1 MALDPSIALGVRP
14 VEIQNP
20 LAQYGQIAQ
29 IQGAQNQNALAQYQL
44 NAAQRADE
52 QANVMNELYGKHF
65 DVNTGKLNQNALNAD
80 LIARNQAGQIPVM
93 QSKFAEAETKA
104 AGATKAKAEAM
115 SKQQELLD
123 LAERDTSRDP
133 SDANIKRNLGFIQAS
148 DLFTPQQKAAAEAK
162 MMQMLTIPLAKRAEI
177 MSQAGGSAAD
187 FTSRGQL
194 KVSQGQLKVAQ
205 DRLAQD
211 AQAVTYQ
218 QDANGNY
225 VALPT
230 KLPAGAVPTAR
241 SVIAPG
247 GGMTPL
253 QGKDSSKTAVSEQQ
267 AAYNIGRI
275 LNAAKQIDKVVKT
288 DPSAIQPG
296 AFEAG
301 FNAAGMKG
309 TANASRSADRQ
320 IVSGAQR
327 DALDAMLYLATGAA
341 YNKEQLEGQMEA
353 YIPQYTDKPE
363 RVASKQLMM
372 KDLIQSAKVRA
383 GKAWTPEMEQTVQS
397 LMNSSAP
404 AAPASSSGVANNI
417 VVTPDGQSHTF
428 PTAAAAAQFKKAAGL

>member
-1 MALDPSIALGVRP
+1 MALDPNITSRIKGIEVGD
-14 VEIQNP
+14 P
-20 LAQYGQIAQ
+20 LAQYAQMTQ
-29 IQGAQNQNALAQYQL
+29 IQNAQNQNAMAQYQL
-44 NAAQRADE
+44 SAAKRADE
-52 QANVMNELYGKHF
+52 LTNVTNELYAKHF
-65 DVNTGKLNQNALNAD
+65 DATTGKLNQNALNAD
-80 LIARNQAGQIPVM
+80 LIARNQAAQIPVM
-93 QSKFAEAETKA
+93 QAKFADTEHKA
-104 AGATKAKAEAM
+104 ATAQKAKI
-115 SKQQELLD
+115 D
-123 LAERDTSRDP
+123 
-133 SDANIKRNLGFIQAS
+133 
-148 DLFTPQQKAAAEAK
+148 AAAEEKKFISSAIVDLSRNPSNENVSAWAQDAQLSPTLSPQSK
-162 MMQMLTIPLAKRAEI
+162 ANILKE
-177 MSQAGGSAAD
+177 SQAILTMPVGQRKAYMSMAGASVSD
-187 FTSRGQL
+187 ITSRGQL
-194 KVSQGQLKVAQ
+194 GVAQGQLKVAQ

-253 QGKDSSKTAVSEQQ
+253 AGKDSSKTAVSEQQ

-275 LNAAKQIDKVVKT
+275 LTAAKEINKITKE
-288 DPSAIQPG
+288 DPSAVQPG

-301 FNAAGMKG
+301 FNAVGMKG
-309 TANASRSADRQ
+309 TANATRNANRQ

-363 RVASKQLMM
+363 RVASKQMM
-372 KDLIQSAKVRA
+372 MRELINNAKVRA
-383 GKAWTPEMEQTVQS
+383 GKAWTPDMESAVQS
-397 LMNSSAP
+397 LMNP
-404 AAPASSSGVANNI
+404 
-417 VVTPDGQSHTF
+417 T
-428 PTAAAAAQFKKAAGL
+428 TAATPVSGGEWSVVK

>member
-1 MALDPSIALGVRP
+1 MALDPNIALGVKP
-14 VEIQNP
+14 LELQNP
-20 LAQYGQIAQ
+20 LTQYAQMAQ
-29 IQGAQNQNALAQYQL
+29 IQGAQNQNSLAQYQL
-44 NAAQRADE
+44 SAAKRADE
-52 QANVMNELYGKHF
+52 LTNATNELYAKHF
-65 DVNTGKLNQNALNAD
+65 NPTTGKVNMNALGAD
-80 LIARNQAGQIPVM
+80 LAAKGFGSQIPVM
-93 QSKFAEAETKA
+93 QA
-104 AGATKAKAEAM
+104 
-115 SKQQELLD
+115 KQQELEGKAATTSKTKADAAEARRKLMSQ
-123 LAERDTSRDP
+123 AERDISSRP
-133 SDANIKRNLGFIQAS
+133 SDANIVAYLEDIQSS
-148 DLFTPQQKAAAEAK
+148 DLFNPQEKTAVEMK
-162 MMQMLTIPLAKRAEI
+162 MKELLAMPVAKRAEVL
-177 MSQAGGSAAD
+177 SQSGSSASD
-187 FTSRGQL
+187 LTSRGQL

-275 LNAAKQIDKVVKT
+275 LNAAKQIDTVVKT
-288 DPSAIQPG
+288 NPSAIQPG
-296 AFEAG
+296 AMEAG
-301 FNAAGMKG
+301 FSAVGMKG
-309 TANASRSADRQ
+309 TANASRNADRQ

-363 RVASKQLMM
+363 RVASKQMM
-372 KDLIQSAKVRA
+372 MTQLIQSAKVRA
-383 GKAWTPEMEQTVQS
+383 GKAWTPEMESAVQS
-397 LMNSSAP
+397 LMNPSA
-404 AAPASSSGVANNI
+404 ASGGGV
-417 VVTPDGQSHTF
+417 D
-428 PTAAAAAQFKKAAGL
+428 AGNPLLKP

>member
-1 MALDPSIALGVRP
+1 LFSSQQKKAAEREMKDL
-14 VEIQNP
+14 
-20 LAQYGQIAQ
+20 LAMPFAK
-29 IQGAQNQNALAQYQL
+29 
-44 NAAQRADE
+44 RADVLS
-52 QANVMNELYGKHF
+52 Q
-65 DVNTGKLNQNALNAD
+65 
-80 LIARNQAGQIPVM
+80 
-93 QSKFAEAETKA
+93 
-104 AGATKAKAEAM
+104 AGAT
-115 SKQQELLD
+115 
-123 LAERDTSRDP
+123 
-133 SDANIKRNLGFIQAS
+133 
-148 DLFTPQQKAAAEAK
+148 
-162 MMQMLTIPLAKRAEI
+162 
-177 MSQAGGSAAD
+177 AAD
-187 FTSRGQL
+187 LTARGQL

-230 KLPAGAVPTAR
+230 KLPVGAVPTAR

-275 LNAAKQIDKVVKT
+275 LTAAKEINKITKE
-288 DPSAIQPG
+288 DPSAVQPG

-301 FNAAGMKG
+301 FNAVGMKG
-309 TANASRSADRQ
+309 TANATRNANRQ

-363 RVASKQLMM
+363 RVASKQMM
-372 KDLIQSAKVRA
+372 MRELINNAKVRA
-383 GKAWTPEMEQTVQS
+383 GKAWTPDMESAVQS
-397 LMNSSAP
+397 LMNP
-404 AAPASSSGVANNI
+404 
-417 VVTPDGQSHTF
+417 T
-428 PTAAAAAQFKKAAGL
+428 TAASGNVDTSNPLLGGKP

>member
-1 MALDPSIALGVRP
+1 MPIDPNIALGYRGIEVP
-14 VEIQNP
+14 NP
-20 LAQYGQIAQ
+20 LNQFAQVQQLQANEMKMQ
-29 IQGAQNQNALAQYQL
+29 EAMAANQERNALRKLDPTAADYENQL
-44 NAAQRADE
+44 F
-52 QANVMNELYGKHF
+52 K
-65 DVNTGKLNQNALNAD
+65 VNPQLGIQFRKERSA
-80 LIARNQAGQIPVM
+80 
-93 QSKFAEAETKA
+93 AEASQAMTA
-104 AGATKAKAEAM
+104 QHKAEAA
-115 SKQQELLD
+115 SKRAAFAAQGERD
-123 LAERDTSRDP
+123 LARNP
-133 SDANIKRNLGFIQAS
+133 SNANITAWLEDTQAS
-148 DLFTPQQKAAAEAK
+148 DLFTPQEKAAAQKQAEMYLGMPVEKRAAA
-162 MMQMLTIPLAKRAEI
+162 MQMRGA
-177 MSQAGGSAAD
+177 
-187 FTSRGQL
+187 TSGDYTARGQL
-194 KVSQGQLKVAQ
+194 GVAQGQLKVAQ

-275 LNAAKQIDKVVKT
+275 LNAAKQIDTVVKT
-288 DPSAIQPG
+288 NPSAIQPG
-296 AFEAG
+296 AMEAG
-301 FNAAGMKG
+301 FSAVGMKG
-309 TANASRSADRQ
+309 TANASRNADRQ

-363 RVASKQLMM
+363 RVASKQMM
-372 KDLIQSAKVRA
+372 MTQLIQSAKVRA
-383 GKAWTPEMEQTVQS
+383 GKAWTPEMESAVQS
-397 LMNSSAP
+397 LMNPSA
-404 AAPASSSGVANNI
+404 ASGGGV
-417 VVTPDGQSHTF
+417 D
-428 PTAAAAAQFKKAAGL
+428 AGNPLLKP